1 MSIKISKKAS
11 FIQFNQLLSGAV
23 MSIKKISI
31 YLVLFSILTSS
42 GYLYYRHN
50 HNSIDIEKDAS
61 EVEIKKSS
69 IDVSKLPEA
78 VSENLPSLVN
88 VDAESNKKDL
98 ELSKNNSYFV
108 VAFLF
113 LLCLNVVTVLALLGV
128 LSWRKT
134 VANGMMAILPNEIMK
149 TFEVLSK
156 NQNVVSQNQNK
167 ITQWLQSSFA
177 EISKALS
184 DQVQS
189 IEILKKELEFKDTEL
204 AYFRSGALSIEKDK
218 TISKLVK
225 LHSFLKTL
233 ELQIMAGGVK
243 HEVAISFLKDELAD
257 LFVEFN
263 ITEINPSLLTS
274 LNDMPLESYAV
285 KEVLQVN
292 DLKLNQTV
300 AELLESG
307 YYLNFPDGKGKVIR
321 AASIKINKFG
331 E

>member
-1 MSIKISKKAS
+1 
-11 FIQFNQLLSGAV
+11 

-31 YLVLFSILTSS
+31 YIVLLSILISS
-42 GYLYYRHN
+42 GYLYYRQKHN
-50 HNSIDIEKDAS
+50 PVVSEKVAS
-61 EVEIKKSS
+61 MVEVKKLNPE
-69 IDVSKLPEA
+69 VNKTTEAANEKLP
-78 VSENLPSLVN
+78 VPVKL
-88 VDAESNKKDL
+88 DDESNIKDL
-98 ELSKNNSYFV
+98 ESTKVNPYLV
-108 VAFLF
+108 LAFLF
-113 LLCLNVVTVLALLGV
+113 LLGLNVITVIALLKVLA
-128 LSWRKT
+128 WRKT
-134 VANGMMAILPNEIMK
+134 TANGMMAVLPNEIIK
-149 TFEVLSK
+149 TFEVLGK

-189 IEILKKELEFKDTEL
+189 IEILKKELEAKDSEL

-233 ELQIMAGGVK
+233 EEQVLTGGVK
-243 HEVAISFLKDELAD
+243 HEVAIGFLKDELAD

-263 ITEINPSLLTS
+263 ITEITPSPFT
-274 LNDMPLESYAV
+274 PLKDLPVEGYAV
-285 KEVLQVN
+285 KGVLQVN
-292 DLKLNQTV
+292 DASLNQTV